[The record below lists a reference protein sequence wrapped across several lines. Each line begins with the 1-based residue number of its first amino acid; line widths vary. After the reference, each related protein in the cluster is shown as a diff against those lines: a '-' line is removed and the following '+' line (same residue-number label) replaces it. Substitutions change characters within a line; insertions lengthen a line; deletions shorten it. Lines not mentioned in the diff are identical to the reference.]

1 VAAGAV
7 AAVAAAAVV
16 AVGALA
22 VAATTTAPDRMSGR
36 GAGRARPADVSRL
49 VRRRVPTVPRM
60 GNPAAAIGV
69 DVVLPVLGEAAALPW
84 VLGRLPPGYR
94 PLVVDN
100 GSTDGSGG
108 VARRLGATV
117 VVEPRRGF
125 GAACAA
131 GLAAATAPI
140 VAFCDA
146 DGSLD
151 PRELPLVV
159 APVSAGSAD
168 LVLGAR
174 RPTTPGALP
183 RHARCANS
191 YLARRIRRASGASIT
206 DLGPM
211 RAARR
216 DRLTALGIA
225 DRHFAWPLE
234 MVLRAAASG
243 GRVVEVP
250 MAHGPRIGRS
260 KVTGTVRGT
269 ARTVWDMRRILAQWG

>member
-1 VAAGAV
+1 M
-7 AAVAAAAVV
+7 
-16 AVGALA
+16 
-22 VAATTTAPDRMSGR
+22 D
-36 GAGRARPADVSRL
+36 D
-49 VRRRVPTVPRM
+49 
-60 GNPAAAIGV
+60 PAAPVRV
-69 DVVLPVLGEAAALPW
+69 DVVLPVLDEAAALPW

-100 GSTDGSGG
+100 GSTDGSGD
-108 VARRLGATV
+108 VARVLGATV

-131 GLAAATAPI
+131 GLAAADAPF

-151 PRELPLVV
+151 PGELPLVV
-159 APVSAGSAD
+159 GPVCVGSAD

-174 RPTTPGALP
+174 RPAAPGVLP
-183 RHARCANS
+183 PHARWANR
-191 YLARRIRRASGASIT
+191 YLARRIRRGSGAALT

-216 DRLTALGIA
+216 DDLTGLGVA
-225 DRHFAWPLE
+225 DLRFGWPLE
-234 MVLRAAASG
+234 MVLRAAAAG
-243 GRVVEVP
+243 WRIAEVP
-250 MAHGPRIGRS
+250 VAYGPRIGRS

-269 ARTVWDMRRILAQWG
+269 ARAVRDMRRSLAQWG